1 MFNKKKKNS
10 RITDKIK
17 SYMKDISIDLFSYEV
32 VVSENIA
39 AYLLQVASSYQ
50 SSANNIRVV
59 ISKNK
64 ALTGFLY
71 DKSKQ
76 LRQVTTSELISFF
89 MGEGSSELME
99 KKVTQQ
105 VLGYLSDYASAKGTN
120 TEQLS
125 IVIARPAQKIVVEA
139 YREHQFIETIP
150 LKQLITYFS
159 NHPSNA

>member
-64 ALTGFLY
+64 VA
-71 DKSKQ
+71 
-76 LRQVTTSELISFF
+76 
-89 MGEGSSELME
+89 
-99 KKVTQQ
+99 
-105 VLGYLSDYASAKGTN
+105 N
-120 TEQLS
+120 
-125 IVIARPAQKIVVEA
+125 
-139 YREHQFIETIP
+139 
-150 LKQLITYFS
+150 
-159 NHPSNA
+159 

>member
-1 MFNKKKKNS
+1 
-10 RITDKIK
+10 
-17 SYMKDISIDLFSYEV
+17 
-32 VVSENIA
+32 
-39 AYLLQVASSYQ
+39 
-50 SSANNIRVV
+50 
-59 ISKNK
+59 
-64 ALTGFLY
+64 
-71 DKSKQ
+71 
-76 LRQVTTSELISFF
+76 
-89 MGEGSSELME
+89 ME

-159 NHPSNA
+159 NHPSNAWEERWSRKKKIKKLEVRRPKTEVGRKSIENRREKS